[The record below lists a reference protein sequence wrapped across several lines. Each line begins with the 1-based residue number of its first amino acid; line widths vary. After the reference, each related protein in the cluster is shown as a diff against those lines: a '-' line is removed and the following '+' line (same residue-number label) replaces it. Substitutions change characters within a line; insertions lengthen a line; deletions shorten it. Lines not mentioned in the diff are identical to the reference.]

1 MNVPAIQR
9 KRLRTLII
17 SRLFLG
23 AFLVFCAQFVFT
35 VEAVVFYA
43 LIALIST
50 LSIFYV
56 IWLLSGKSL
65 ELLAMVQVVCDLIL
79 ESILIYYTGGVD
91 SLFGSIYVLTILS
104 ASLVLSP
111 KASFLAAVGSAIC
124 FIATILSVFLEWT
137 PPRNAFFPQPLI
149 GNPHD
154 AIYVFYASYVQVT
167 VFLLVAVLAYFFS
180 RMIQKLEEK
189 MKVQERLVLLGQV
202 ASNIAHEIRNPLTSI
217 SGSVELIAKQLNSQL
232 SEKQRKLLNAVVDE
246 SSRINRIFN
255 GILDY
260 ARLPELRFEKIAL
273 EPFLDD
279 VLLLMRH
286 QEAFDSKVQVDAP
299 YRGKSIMI
307 HADPEYLKQVFINLI
322 TNAFE
327 AMPDGG
333 VLSVDC
339 HVARQGVVVSIQD
352 TGEGLDREIVK
363 SLFLPFKTT
372 KERGTGL
379 GMAQAYKIVSQHGG
393 KILVHSHKHQG
404 TKVEVIFPTLE

>member
-1 MNVPAIQR
+1 MNVPTVQR

-35 VEAVVFYA
+35 VEAIVFYA
-43 LIALIST
+43 LITLISG

-56 IWLLSGKSL
+56 IWLFSGRYL
-65 ELLAMVQVVCDLIL
+65 ELLAMVQVVCDLLL

-91 SLFGSIYVLTILS
+91 SLFGSVYVLTILS

-111 KASFLAAVGSAIC
+111 KASFLAAVGSAVC
-124 FIATILSVFLEWT
+124 FISTILSVFLEWT
-137 PPRNAFFPQPLI
+137 PPRSVFFPQPMV

-154 AIYVFYASYVQVT
+154 AIYVFYASYVQIT
-167 VFLLVAVLAYFFS
+167 IFLLVAVLAYFFS
-180 RMIQKLEEK
+180 GMIQKLEEK

-217 SGSVELIAKQLNSQL
+217 SGSIELIAKQLDAQV
-232 SEKQRKLLNAVVDE
+232 SEKQRKLLNAIVDE
-246 SSRINRIFN
+246 SSRVNRIFS

-260 ARLPELRFEKIAL
+260 ARLPELHFEKLAL
-273 EPFLDD
+273 ELFLDN
-279 VLLLMRH
+279 VLLLMHH
-286 QEAFDSKVQVDAP
+286 QEAFSPKVRIDTL
-299 YRGKSIMI
+299 YRGKSIAI
-307 HADPEYLKQVFINLI
+307 QADPEYLKQVFINLI

-333 VLSVDC
+333 VLTVDG
-339 HVARQGVVVSIQD
+339 HVARQGVVVSIRD
-352 TGEGLDREIVK
+352 TGEGMDREMVK

-393 KILVHSHKHQG
+393 KILVRSQKNQG